1 MSDGFGD
8 KTEEPTE
15 RRRNEARQK
24 GNVARS
30 VDLNAAGLMLAV
42 AMVLMFFGGQLALSL
57 AEFLRVS
64 IEVAADPISR
74 ETAYDLDRAY
84 VVTTFRDI
92 LSVLARIVLP
102 MMVSLFAA
110 AVALNVLQ
118 VGFLL
123 SPEALQVKWSRINPL
138 EGLKRIISFQGLVKL
153 AVSLLKLAL
162 LVAIGAWV
170 LVDQLPYSMDWAD
183 GVVGPPAPGAVPVDA
198 LMIATDIGD
207 NLVMLAFLL
216 ALALVILGL
225 MDFAFQKWK
234 HEQDLKMTK
243 QEVRDEFK
251 QMEGDP
257 TLRQRR
263 RDAHRKIAQARELN
277 QVQDADIVITN
288 PTHIAVALQ
297 YDPETMPAPI
307 VVAKGM
313 GLIAD
318 RIRKIAVSH
327 GVPIIERKPLARS
340 LYHDVKVGQAIP
352 IEMYE
357 AFVEIMAFVY
367 ELAGETPESLRLD
380 SA

>member
-1 MSDGFGD
+1 MPEGYGD
-8 KTEEPTE
+8 KTEQPTE

-42 AMVLMFFGGQLALSL
+42 AAVLMFFGGELSLSL

-64 IEVAADPISR
+64 IEVAADPVMPQ
-74 ETAYDLDRAY
+74 TAYDLDRTY
-84 VVTTFRDI
+84 VVTTFQGI
-92 LSVLARIVLP
+92 LTVMARIVLP
-102 MMVSLFAA
+102 VMVSLFAA
-110 AVALNVLQ
+110 AVALNLLQ
-118 VGFLL
+118 IGFVV

-138 EGLKRIISFQGLVKL
+138 EGAKRILSIQGLVKL
-153 AVSLLKLAL
+153 AVSLFKLCL

-170 LVDQLPYSMDWAD
+170 LIDQLPFSLDWAD
-183 GVVGPPAPGAVPVDA
+183 GVVGVPSRGATPVDA
-198 LMIATDIGD
+198 LTIARGIGD
-207 NLVMLAFLL
+207 NLVLLAFLL
-216 ALALVILGL
+216 ALALLILGL
-225 MDFAFQKWK
+225 VDFAFQKWK

-263 RDAHRKIAQARELN
+263 RDAHRKVAQARELN
-277 QVQDADIVITN
+277 QVQDADVVITN

-313 GLIAD
+313 GLIAE

-327 GVPIIERKPLARS
+327 GVPVIERKPLARS
-340 LYHDVKVGQAIP
+340 LYQDVKVGQPIP
-352 IEMYE
+352 VEMYE

>member
-1 MSDGFGD
+1 MPDGYGD
-8 KTEEPTE
+8 KTEQPTE

-74 ETAYDLDRAY
+74 ETAYDLDRTY

-92 LSVLARIVLP
+92 LSVMARIVLP

-123 SPEALQVKWSRINPL
+123 SPEALQVKWSRVNPL
-138 EGLKRIISFQGLVKL
+138 EGLKRIISFQSLVKL
-153 AVSLLKLAL
+153 AVSMLKLAL

-170 LVDQLPYSMDWAD
+170 LVDQLPYSLDWAD
-183 GVVGPPAPGAVPVDA
+183 GVVGPPTPGGVPVDS
-198 LMIATDIGD
+198 LMIATDIGE

-216 ALALVILGL
+216 ALALVLLGL

-263 RDAHRKIAQARELN
+263 RDAHRKVAQARELN
-277 QVQDADIVITN
+277 QVQDADVVITN

-313 GLIAD
+313 GLIAE
-318 RIRKIAVSH
+318 RIRKIAASH

-352 IEMYE
+352 VEMYE